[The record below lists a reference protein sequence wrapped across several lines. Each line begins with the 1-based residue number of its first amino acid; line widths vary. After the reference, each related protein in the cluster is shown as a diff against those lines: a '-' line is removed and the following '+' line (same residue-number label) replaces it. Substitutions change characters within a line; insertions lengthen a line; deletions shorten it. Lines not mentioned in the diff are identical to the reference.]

1 MALQKGNI
9 TVPEQEIH
17 ITSSLM
23 KWIHLFVYVNTMHAI
38 CIRYIVIFY
47 VASVS
52 LATYTD
58 AISYIA
64 VLKYMIAPIWHR
76 NVALAFHVRV
86 MWFLFCI
93 YKASGWCVSCTG
105 MWLSYD
111 TTIIWYKLALRNGN
125 LNFPV
130 QGIETTVIL
139 IWYRKVMFSSY
150 VEPDCCNGSIFF
162 ILHTIYYLLE

>member
-23 KWIHLFVYVNTMHAI
+23 KWIHLFVYVNTMHVI
-38 CIRYIVIFY
+38 CIRYIVIYY

-52 LATYTD
+52 LDTYTD

-64 VLKYMIAPIWHR
+64 VLKYMIAPIWPR

-130 QGIETTVIL
+130 QGIATVIL